1 MGISTSNIINNI
13 RACAPFRSG
22 RVKMTKASD
31 FIPDYDKEEKIVK
44 NLRRRKGQKQGRKS
58 DIKNKEEQAKESY
71 SKFESQLIALGQ
83 AMKEGKAR
91 LG

>member
-13 RACAPFRSG
+13 RACAPFRTG

-31 FIPDYDKEEKIVK
+31 FIPDYDKGEKIVK
-44 NLRRRKGQKQGRKS
+44 NARKRKGQGQGSKS
-58 DIKNKEEQAKESY
+58 DKRDKEQEAKDSY
-71 SKFESQLIALGQ
+71 SKFESQLLALGQ
-83 AMKEGKAR
+83 AMKEGKVR